1 MTLRAAVGRVG
12 AQVGEELGPK
22 CAAASVDQGR
32 WQMPAENAV
41 ALTLELDEVFLRG
54 LHSEIRL

>member
-12 AQVGEELGPK
+12 AQAGEEVRPK
-22 CAAASVDQGR
+22 RFAASVDQGR
-32 WQMPAENAV
+32 GQMLAENAV